1 MAAETKNKKADSSE
15 VNEQQANRKL
25 PKSRRYVGSKETF
38 TYVLYDIAQSFNIG
52 SKTTYYLNDV
62 LVISYWWQAIVNF
75 FVSIWDIVN
84 DLFLAAIVDRTNT
97 RFGKFKPYL
106 IMYAIPGTIMSV
118 IYWMLPA
125 IFPDTSATFMP
136 KIITFFVLQMVQNL
150 VTSMY
155 NIAKTGILST
165 ITPDVM
171 DRTRLINQAN
181 LFSSLVENIPKQ
193 LMTVFV
199 DLVNHGTLKI
209 KMTTLFVWM
218 GSVTAII
225 AGALGLIF
233 ALKCKERVLQSVEK
247 PSFKNS
253 FGSIFKN
260 KPLLLLTL
268 SEFLA
273 QFHVDAGIDLYY
285 INVLN
290 FGSASL
296 IVGIPGMPVTYLS
309 YTYVNKLRERFS
321 TKALWVFSDSL
332 GPVLTIMAF
341 LLGSINKNYKKV
353 VPMMII
359 LAAKE
364 AIWNTIYAT
373 RKVIPEEV
381 RNEII
386 DYGEW
391 TCGYRTEGMTGV
403 AKGLVSKIVATF
415 KNSFQAALLGI
426 IGYKQGLKPG
436 QQTERTEYLLFVCVT
451 LVPALTGM
459 ISNIPKMFYNID
471 AKTKE
476 RMYSELKVRRA
487 ETERLLREKEAMESI
502 GQSVNSEG

>member
-1 MAAETKNKKADSSE
+1 MAVKTEND
-15 VNEQQANRKL
+15 VNQTQGKEQQANRKL

-38 TYVLYDIAQSFNIG
+38 TYVLYDIAQSFNLN
-52 SKTTYYLNDV
+52 SQTSYYLTDV

-75 FVSIWDIVN
+75 FVSIWDIIN
-84 DLFLAAIVDRTNT
+84 DIFLAALVDRTNT

-106 IMYAIPGTIMSV
+106 IMYAIPGTAMGI
-118 IYWMLPA
+118 IYWMLPV
-125 IFPDTSATFMP
+125 IFPDSSASYMP
-136 KIITFFVLQMVQNL
+136 KIITYFVLQMAQNL

-181 LFSSLVENIPKQ
+181 LFSSLVENIPKI
-193 LMTVFV
+193 LIGFMV
-199 DLVNHGTLKI
+199 DFVNHGTLKI

-218 GSVTAII
+218 GSVTVAI
-225 AGALGLIF
+225 AGVLGLIF

-247 PSFKNS
+247 PSFKNA

-260 KPLLLLTL
+260 RPLLLLTI

-273 QFHVDAGIDLYY
+273 QFNVDAGINLYY
-285 INVLN
+285 TNVLN
-290 FGSASL
+290 FSAAAN
-296 IVGIPGMPVTYLS
+296 IIGIPGMPVTYLS
-309 YTYVNKLRERFS
+309 YTYVDKLRERFS
-321 TKALWVFSDSL
+321 TKALWVFSDQL
-332 GPVLTIMAF
+332 GPVLTVIVF
-341 LLGSINKNYKKV
+341 LLGSVNKNYKKL

-359 LAAKE
+359 MGVKE
-364 AIWNTIYAT
+364 VIWNTVYAT
-373 RKVIPEEV
+373 RKVVPEEI

-391 TCGYRTEGMTGV
+391 KCGYRTEGMTGV
-403 AKGLVSKIVATF
+403 AKGLVAKIVATF
-415 KNSFQAALLGI
+415 KTSFQALLLGL

-436 QQTERTEYLLFVCVT
+436 QQTERTEYLLFMCVT
-451 LVPALTGM
+451 LVPALTSM
-459 ISNIPKMFYNID
+459 ISVIPKLFYNID

-476 RMYSELKVRRA
+476 RMYAELKIRRA
-487 ETERLLREKEAMESI
+487 ETERILHEKELVESATD
-502 GQSVNSEG
+502 GAESTNN

>member
-1 MAAETKNKKADSSE
+1 MAAKTKKDVDQAQDK
-15 VNEQQANRKL
+15 EQQANRKL

-38 TYVLYDIAQSFNIG
+38 TYVLYDIAQSFNLN
-52 SKTTYYLNDV
+52 SKATYYLTDV
-62 LVISYWWQAIVNF
+62 LVISYWWQAIVSF
-75 FVSIWDIVN
+75 FVNIWDIIN
-84 DLFLAAIVDRTNT
+84 DIFLAALVDRTNT

-106 IMYAIPGTIMSV
+106 IMYAIPGTVMGI

-125 IFPDTSATFMP
+125 IFPDSSASYLP
-136 KIITFFVLQMVQNL
+136 KIITYFVLQMAQNL

-193 LMTVFV
+193 LITIFI
-199 DLVNHGTLKI
+199 DLVNHGTMKI

-218 GSVTAII
+218 GSITTII
-225 AGALGLIF
+225 AGVLGLIF

-247 PSFKNS
+247 PSFKNA

-260 KPLLLLTL
+260 RPLLLLTI

-285 INVLN
+285 TNVLN
-290 FGSASL
+290 FSSAQL

-309 YTYVNKLRERFS
+309 YTYVNKLREKFS
-321 TKALWVFSDSL
+321 TKALWIFSDQF
-332 GPVLTIMAF
+332 GPVLTFISF

-359 LAAKE
+359 LGVKE
-364 AIWNTIYAT
+364 ALWNTIYAT
-373 RKVIPEEV
+373 RKVIPEEI

-391 TCGYRTEGMTGV
+391 KCGYRTEGMTGV
-403 AKGLVSKIVATF
+403 AKGLVAKIVTTF
-415 KNSFQAALLGI
+415 KTSFQALLLGL

-436 QQTERTEYLLFVCVT
+436 QQTERTEYLLFMCVT
-451 LVPALTGM
+451 LVPALTSM
-459 ISNIPKMFYNID
+459 INVVPKLFYNID
-471 AKTKE
+471 SRTKE
-476 RMYSELKVRRA
+476 RMYAELKVRRA
-487 ETERLLREKEAMESI
+487 ETERLLHEKEHEASLA
-502 GQSVNSEG
+502 EGADNT